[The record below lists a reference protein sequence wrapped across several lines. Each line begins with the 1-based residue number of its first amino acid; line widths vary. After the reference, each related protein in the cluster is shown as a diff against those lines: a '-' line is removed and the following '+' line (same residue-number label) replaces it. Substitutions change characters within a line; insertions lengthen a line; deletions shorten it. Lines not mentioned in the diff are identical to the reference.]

1 MRRLEPGAGSE
12 AAVASSSPPRAPP
25 ERTLSMY
32 LVMILVLM
40 GAAPAV
46 CAAVELALD
55 GGADAAWTIARWFV
69 FWSVGLRLLLAGVRQ
84 VANPDFTAR
93 TIFQVGEPAALSI
106 VRELGFANMSI
117 GVLGVSAIFNR
128 SWVFAA
134 AIAGGLYFGLAGV
147 QHATH
152 SGRNRLQTIA
162 MISDLWLFLVLAACL
177 IAEAV
182 RLVAA

>member
-1 MRRLEPGAGSE
+1 
-12 AAVASSSPPRAPP
+12 
-25 ERTLSMY
+25 MY

-46 CAAVELALD
+46 CAAVELAVH
-55 GGADAAWTIARWFV
+55 GGADPAWAIARWFV
-69 FWSVGLRLLLAGVRQ
+69 FWSVGVRLILAGVRQ
-84 VANPDFTAR
+84 IANPEFTAR
-93 TIFQVGEPAALSI
+93 TIFQVGEPAALKI
-106 VRELGFANMSI
+106 VRELGFANFSL

-128 SWVFAA
+128 NWVLAA
-134 AIAGGLYFGLAGV
+134 AIAGGLFFGLAGV

-177 IAEAV
+177 IAEAL
-182 RLVAA
+182 RSVAG